1 MNTPAIKTTAMNT
14 TAVSAS
20 DTSLFAIPSGRT
32 LINLAIGGCA
42 GLGFWEFFSAVPTA
56 LAAGFALEPPELVK
70 SLFQHQ
76 LGITLSTTTA
86 KFLHYMTGIIFYPL
100 AFWVLSKL
108 VPNMSLNARGWI
120 WGIATYFIALGL
132 FATLAGQ
139 PFLLH
144 TFPILSFMSLVGHAI
159 YGWLAAIVYDRFQ
172 NS

>member
-1 MNTPAIKTTAMNT
+1 MNTSTMSSSDTKM
-14 TAVSAS
+14 VSSS

-42 GLGFWEFFSAVPTA
+42 GLGFWELFSVTPTA
-56 LAAGFALEPPELVK
+56 WIAEYPLQPPELVK

-76 LGITLSTTTA
+76 LGLTIGDTNART
-86 KFLHYMTGIIFYPL
+86 LHYMTGILFYPL

-108 VPNMSLNARGWI
+108 VPDLSLNARGWL
-120 WGIATYFIALGL
+120 WGIATWFIALGF

-144 TFPILSFMSLVGHAI
+144 NVPVLSFMSLVGHAI
-159 YGWLAAIVYDRFQ
+159 YGWFAAFVYDRFQ
-172 NS
+172 NG